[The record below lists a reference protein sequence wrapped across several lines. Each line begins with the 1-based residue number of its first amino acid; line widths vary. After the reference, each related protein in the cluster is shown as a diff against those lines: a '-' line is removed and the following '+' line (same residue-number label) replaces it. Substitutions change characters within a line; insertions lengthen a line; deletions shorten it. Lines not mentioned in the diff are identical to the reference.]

1 MSGNT
6 TTPVAM
12 SGYITPAYTFTPG
25 PSGVGTI
32 NLSGISSFNIK
43 RLVAIINQ
51 TAGEIIYSSANSSYN
66 YTNVVGTT
74 ITLKADTTGQ
84 NSTDILQVVYDT
96 GYVVL
101 DPTFPINID
110 SVYVSNEVEVK
121 NDVGSPIPV
130 SGPLTDAQLRAT
142 PVPVSISSS
151 IELEVKNDAGNPLPI
166 SGTVSANQAGTW
178 NINDVSG
185 TISLPTGAATAAKQD
200 TQSTQLTQIESAID
214 ALSLN
219 VVSPQDILGV
229 GISGAR
235 YNQVEINFEVAPGAG
250 LITETF
256 TGGGFVT
263 ITSGHSIYATGAAAT
278 ASTKVVTTQKVIYR
292 PAHEIYSYF
301 TAAFT
306 TGVANTFQRI
316 GIFDDNNGF
325 YIGYENNLFGITKR
339 TSGVNTFV
347 ARSLWNG
354 DALNGGSTSN
364 FTRNGIPEAIN
375 LNYSNLFRIRFAWL
389 GSASVIFEVFSPDG
403 LWVPFHTLKV
413 PNSQYD
419 PSIANPDLPLSL
431 HVSKNAANGTN
442 ITIATACWAGGT
454 TSDYVKISDTLTTN
468 TLASLTRSVI
478 TGQTT
483 AGGGGFVNV
492 KVNPSGALNVA
503 ATQDG
508 TWNINNITGTISLP
522 TNAAT
527 LTAQNTGN
535 ASLSSIDTKTP
546 PLGQAAMAASVP
558 VVLASNQSNVP
569 VAVQDTWKSTYTAGA
584 TNYVPYTNATDI
596 LTISGSATK
605 TIRIYK
611 IHISAIATSNIN
623 IHYDLFLIKRSTANT
638 GGTPTLV
645 TPVAH
650 DSLNPAPTATVTSY
664 ASLPTLGTT
673 VGTIN
678 QNDLFA
684 STNVKGGDT
693 PVQPNNVLQINF
705 GTHPNLQPLTLRGAN
720 EVLAINL
727 NGITVA
733 ANLEIDIEWT
743 EE

>member
-32 NLSGISSFNIK
+32 NLSGINDFNIK

-110 SVYVSNEVEVK
+110 SVYVSNEVEVT
-121 NDVGSPIPV
+121 NDIGNPLPV
-130 SGPLTDAQLRAT
+130 FGPLTDAQLRAT

-403 LWVPFHTLKV
+403 LWIPFHTLKI

-419 PSIANPDLPLSL
+419 PSITNPDLPLSL
-431 HVSKNAANGTN
+431 HISKNAANGTN
-442 ITIATACWAGGT
+442 IAVATACWAGGT
-454 TSDYVKISDTLTTN
+454 TSDYVKISDTLTNN

-492 KVNPSGALNVA
+492 KVNPSGALTVA
-503 ATQDG
+503 ATQDSP
-508 TWNINNITGTISLP
+508 WNV
-522 TNAAT
+522 
-527 LTAQNTGN
+527 
-535 ASLSSIDTKTP
+535 
-546 PLGQAAMAASVP
+546 SV
-558 VVLASNQSNVP
+558 LDS
-569 VAVQDTWKSTYTAGA
+569 WKSTYTASV
-584 TNYVPYTNATDI
+584 TNYIPYANATDVVC
-596 LTISGSATK
+596 ISGSATK
-605 TIRIYK
+605 TIRIYRV
-611 IHISAIATSNIN
+611 HISGTANPANTTNTN
-623 IHYDLFLIKRSTANT
+623 YDIFLIKRSTLNT
-638 GGTPTLV
+638 GDTPTA
-645 TPVAH
+645 VAPIPH
-650 DSLNPAPTATVTSY
+650 DSANPAATATVTRYS
-664 ASLPTLGTT
+664 SLPVLGTAAGT
-673 VGTIN
+673 VR
-678 QNDLFA
+678 QESLFV
-684 STNVKGGDT
+684 STGSKGGDN
-693 PVQPNNVLQINF
+693 PVQPGSFVDMEF
-705 GTHPNLQPLTLRGAN
+705 ATHPNLQPIVLRGVN
-720 EVLAINL
+720 ESLCLNF
-727 NGITVA
+727 NGISIL
-733 ANLEIDIEWT
+733 ANLEIDIMWT